1 MTSKSS
7 MKGDIVKA
15 KAGVT
20 KGLSLFE
27 TLGIGGMSTRG
38 MGRLRILNLK
48 DSANHPKG
56 ATL

>member
-1 MTSKSS
+1 